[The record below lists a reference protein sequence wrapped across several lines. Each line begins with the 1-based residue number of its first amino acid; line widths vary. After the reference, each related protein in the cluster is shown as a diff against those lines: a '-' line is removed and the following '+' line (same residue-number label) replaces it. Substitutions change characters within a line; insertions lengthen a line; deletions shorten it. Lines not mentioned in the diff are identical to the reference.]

1 MHVNNTFQRNS
12 NLSRV
17 FETVWK
23 NPNFSRI
30 DIARKLELYRST
42 VSNII
47 GTLVESGLITEGDRG
62 VPTEKGGRK
71 PVFLSI
77 NPDFGCVIGIEIQL
91 DFYHVAVVSFDGK
104 TVYENFGR
112 TPVNPVLIDKPEELF
127 VYMVDSI
134 IQSIIQDVNINPLRP
149 LAISIGIPGIIDIDS
164 GVIKHSAPFRLNDFA
179 YASVLGNRYG
189 IPLFMENDA
198 RCCSWLQLAL
208 NKYTDKRDF
217 LCVLARNYAGNPV
230 LTYPES
236 TGKGIGVGLSIT
248 MNGRIVNGRNYA
260 VGEYISRSWK
270 SYQKG
275 QTGLPEAVLKTIDT
289 VDDSYAEWVKDLF
302 GTLTMMVP
310 LLEPETIYIH
320 GQPRYRRDLMVEII
334 EDRVPQFNA
343 VLKNCGAEL
352 CVMED
357 DAFGISKGAAL
368 MCIQKLCEVQMLENK
383 ASYSVLKWDELFD
396 LHKRSAEKSL
406 LTVENGENIE
416 ICEKK

>member
-47 GTLVESGLITEGDRG
+47 GTLVESGLICEGERG
-62 VPTEKGGRK
+62 EPTEKGGRK
-71 PVFLSI
+71 PVFLSV

-91 DFYHVAVVSFDGK
+91 DFFHVAVLSFDGK
-104 TVYENFGR
+104 SLFEDIGR
-112 TPVNPVLIDKPEELF
+112 TPVNPVLLDKPEELF
-127 VYMVDSI
+127 VYMVDSVI
-134 IQSIIQDVNINPLRP
+134 EQILPKVNANPLRP
-149 LAISIGIPGIIDIDS
+149 LAISIGIPGLIDIDR
-164 GVIKHSAPFRLNDFA
+164 GLIKHSEPFRLRDFD
-179 YASVLGNRYG
+179 YASVLGKRYG

-208 NKYTDKRDF
+208 NKTSDKKDF
-217 LCVLARNYAGNPV
+217 LCVLARNYAGNPL

-236 TGKGIGVGLSIT
+236 DEKGIGVGLSIT

-260 VGEYISRSWK
+260 VGEYISRSWAG
-270 SYQKG
+270 YQKG
-275 QTGLPEAVLKTIDT
+275 QTGLPEAVLKTIDS

-302 GTLTMMVP
+302 GTLTMMIP
-310 LLEPETIYIH
+310 LLAPETVYIH
-320 GQPRYRRDLMVEII
+320 GQPKYRRDLMLEII
-334 EDRVPQFNA
+334 DQRIPQFTS
-343 VLKNCGAEL
+343 VMKKCGTEL
-352 CVMED
+352 VVMDD

-368 MCIQKLCEVQMLENK
+368 MCIQKLCEVQVLEVK
-383 ASYSVLKWDELFD
+383 PSYSVLQWDDLFD

-406 LTVENGENIE
+406 LEVG
-416 ICEKK
+416 KKKN